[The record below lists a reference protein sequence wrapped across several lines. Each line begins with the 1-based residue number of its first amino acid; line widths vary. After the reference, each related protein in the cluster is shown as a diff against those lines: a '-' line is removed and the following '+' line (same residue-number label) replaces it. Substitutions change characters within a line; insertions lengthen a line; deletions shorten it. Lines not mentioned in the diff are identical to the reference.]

1 MVSLSIFPAPKFGKF
16 DPAGMRDALLRG
28 SAADPVGKFDSRS
41 RRGPDRAEFR
51 ERSPQHRSTDR
62 TSGRAVEP
70 VVVAPLRL
78 QLPLIHPAAAPLG
91 LHPVFGGEV
100 FREHL
105 VDAGDSAIERK
116 VISRKNLDSAFEG
129 TKLAD

>member
-1 MVSLSIFPAPKFGKF
+1 MSAIFSLSEFREF
-16 DPAGMRDALLRG
+16 DPAGLRNCLLRG
-28 SAADPVGKFDSRS
+28 CPGQPVGKFDFRSGSR
-41 RRGPDRAEFR
+41 PCRAEFR
-51 ERSPQHRSTDR
+51 KRCAEH
-62 TSGRAVEP
+62 GRAYRAPRRAVQP
-70 VVVAPLRL
+70 VVVAAFRL
-78 QLPLIHPAAAPLG
+78 QFPFIHPPAAPLG